1 MRPYAPMTP
10 AEINTLGG
18 ALFGPRWKSALA
30 REIGLTYR
38 QILRYSIGEAPIPK
52 VVAVAIRLL
61 SR

>member
-1 MRPYAPMTP
+1 MRPYATMTP

-18 ALFGPRWKSALA
+18 KLFGPRWKSALA